1 MHVMSAAVGQ
11 DGTGPADQSLPD
23 VHKPSIAGDEFA
35 LCLLCRVQTHWCA
48 LPLRHVIE
56 TMRRLPTAPIPG
68 APSFVDGLAIIRGGP
83 VPVVDLSR
91 LLGVA
96 SAQPMRFV
104 CIRTERGRIALAVDH
119 VEGVRAVPSE
129 SLHMLPPLLQCVD
142 SQVIAAIGILDTQ
155 LLLVMQFARLM
166 PDDFWD
172 SVPSGATSP

>member
-1 MHVMSAAVGQ
+1 MSVAVGQ
-11 DGTGPADQSLPD
+11 DGTGPADQSFLD

-35 LCLLCRVQTHWCA
+35 LCLLYRVQARWCA

-56 TMRRLPTAPIPG
+56 TMRPLPTTPIPG
-68 APSFVDGLAIIRGGP
+68 APSFVDGLAIIRGSP

-96 SAQPMRFV
+96 SGQPTRLV
-104 CIRTERGRIALAVDH
+104 CVRVEGGRIALAVDH
-119 VEGVRAVPSE
+119 VQGVRAIPSG
-129 SLHMLPPLLQCVD
+129 SLHTLPPLLQCAD
-142 SQVIAAIGILDTQ
+142 SRVIAAIGMLDAQ

-172 SVPSGATSP
+172 RLAPEATSA